1 MNISTPVALWL
12 RSLFLCY
19 AFSVSLVQA
28 QSYFSVYG
36 TVDMGLAV
44 NSSSFNPADTFRG
57 GSNLGLI
64 SGGQSDNRLG
74 FRGGESLG
82 GGTQINFVLESAIDL
97 GNGTLDQGGRLFG
110 RQAWLGV
117 ENKSLGYLRFGRQ
130 RSFSDI
136 YLSELTPFGP
146 GDFTQASMGVSFGS
160 ADVSRLSNMIKVETV
175 LMNGFRLG
183 LGYSF
188 SAQMPSVYTTDGR
201 LPVTPGNTENYN
213 YSAQNNMRVLN
224 GGFQYYNG
232 PVYLTGMYDIY
243 YPNAETAE
251 GNFSAAT
258 AAVVG
263 GMYDFG
269 QFKLSAA
276 YGQTK
281 NGWMNALQTVDGFIQ
296 YGSFDNQ
303 NSSMVFDTSVSV
315 NSYMLGVTLPTNE
328 ASDLFVSWQLAQ
340 PSAQMQKNSAFTI
353 ASENV
358 FSLGY
363 SYKFTP
369 LTNMYVFAGYA
380 TNYSLVEG
388 VTNSTVGVGVRHRF

>member
-1 MNISTPVALWL
+1 MKIPLLLVQWL
-12 RSLFLCY
+12 RLLFLGS
-19 AFSVSLVQA
+19 ALLTSAVLA

-36 TVDMGLAV
+36 TVDMGLAI

-57 GSNLGLI
+57 GSNFGLI

-82 GGTQINFVLESAIDL
+82 NGTQINFVLESAINL
-97 GNGTLDQGGRLFG
+97 GNGTVDQGDRLFG

-117 ENKSLGYLRFGRQ
+117 ENKSLGYVRFGRQ

-136 YLSELTPFGP
+136 YLSDLTPFGP
-146 GDFTQASMGVSFGS
+146 GDFTQASMGVSFGA
-160 ADVSRLSNMIKVETV
+160 ADISRLSNMIKVETA
-175 LMNGFRLG
+175 LMDGLRLG

-213 YSAQNNMRVLN
+213 YSSQNNMRVVT

-243 YPNAETAE
+243 YPNAQTAE
-251 GNFSAAT
+251 GNYSPAT
-258 AAVVG
+258 AAVIG
-263 GMYDFG
+263 GMYNFG

-281 NGWMNALQTVDGFIQ
+281 NGWMNALQTVDGFVQ

-303 NSSMVFDTSVSV
+303 NSSIVFDPSVSV
-315 NSYMLGVTLPTNE
+315 NSYLLGVTLPTNE
-328 ASDLFVSWQLAQ
+328 ATDLYVSWQLAK
-340 PSAQMQKNSAFTI
+340 PSTEMQQNSVFTI
-353 ASENV
+353 ATQSV
-358 FSLGY
+358 WSLGY

-369 LTNMYVFAGYA
+369 LTNMYVYAGYA

-388 VTNSTVGVGVRHRF
+388 VTNSTLGIGVRHRF